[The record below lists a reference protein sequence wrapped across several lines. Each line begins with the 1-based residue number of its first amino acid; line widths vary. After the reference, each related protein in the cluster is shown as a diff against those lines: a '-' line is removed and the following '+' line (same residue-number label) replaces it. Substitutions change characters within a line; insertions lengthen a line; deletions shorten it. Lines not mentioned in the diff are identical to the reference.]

1 MVSNLGLSSRYAGPR
16 SHAGAPV
23 LQICKGVRHF
33 DLEEICEAQ
42 SGERGDVDHRE
53 TIPCKIRLPAQDVV
67 QIVQAGNPALEASLA
82 PFAVLVE
89 LDLFTQS
96 RCGVMKVGP

>member
-1 MVSNLGLSSRYAGPR
+1 MVSNLGLGSRDAWPR

-23 LQICKGVRHF
+23 FEICKCVGHF
-33 DLEEICEAQ
+33 DLEEIREAQ

-53 TIPCKIRLPAQDVV
+53 TIPRKIRLPAQDLV

-82 PFAVLVE
+82 PFGVLVE